1 MFTLDGIFINTLR
14 VFVTVWIFSHL
25 IRHRILQENF
35 PRCATFESILVRI
48 CAIQNEI
55 KKMFSF
61 FLRVPVREVTLAKMS
76 CGHCVVCRSHQR
88 LLMYTVLSQNE
99 LKTYA
104 GYAAVSE
111 TLASARSSTKAVRMI
126 ETIIFTFITCFFI
139 N

>member
-99 LKTYA
+99 LKTMKLKLWNLYLNLSGL
-104 GYAAVSE
+104 GYPPHAQSIRH
-111 TLASARSSTKAVRMI
+111 LP
-126 ETIIFTFITCFFI
+126 
-139 N
+139 NLL